1 METYLGRYLSFSCLA
16 QETKGFKDQY
26 FKGGLAK
33 QSLSGLHR
41 LTDTVAEQ
49 LQNLHKSVQE
59 VIAKLLKNRE
69 VKDRVMEWLR
79 KAVELNMDKQKM
91 FT

>member
-49 LQNLHKSVQE
+49 LHN
-59 VIAKLLKNRE
+59 
-69 VKDRVMEWLR
+69 
-79 KAVELNMDKQKM
+79 
-91 FT
+91 